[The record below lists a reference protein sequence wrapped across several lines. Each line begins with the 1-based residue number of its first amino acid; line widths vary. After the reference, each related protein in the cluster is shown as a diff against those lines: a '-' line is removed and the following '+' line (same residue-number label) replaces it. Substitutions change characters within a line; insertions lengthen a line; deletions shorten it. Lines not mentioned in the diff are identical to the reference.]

1 MVSYF
6 LNLTIELHV
15 LYVLNTHIKF
25 YVNWMLFTIRSINL
39 FLGIILY
46 YKNLKF
52 KHLVDNIVI
61 DLRFSRN
68 FTSMEVIRRECNLI
82 VDLLKFSSN
91 KKILSGVVVLSY
103 NQVCCQTL
111 SLLNYLI
118 NVIGKSYRIR
128 RK

>member
-68 FTSMEVIRRECNLI
+68 FTSMEVIRRECYLI